1 MTEPTTTSS
10 WLALALFLAGSFA
23 AAGVGVALQGG
34 DVQAFYTEQLA
45 LPAWAPP
52 SWLFGPVWT
61 VLYAAIGVA
70 AWRVWEAAGWTT
82 GLTVWVAQLVV
93 NAAWSPAFFNLRNV
107 TLAAAIILVLL
118 GMIIVMMVRFTAH
131 SRIAVAL
138 VVPYAAW
145 VTFATALTLAVW
157 WLNPGIR

>member
-1 MTEPTTTSS
+1 MTESTTTRP
-10 WLALALFLAGSFA
+10 WFALALFLAGSFA
-23 AAGVGVALQGG
+23 AAGIGVVLQGTN
-34 DVQAFYTEQLA
+34 VQAFYTEQLT

-61 VLYAAIGVA
+61 VLYAAIAVA

-82 GLTVWVAQLVV
+82 GLTIWVAQLVV
-93 NAAWSPAFFNLRNV
+93 NAAWTPAFFNLRNA
-107 TLAAAIILVLL
+107 TLAVAIIFVLL
-118 GMIIVMMVRFTAH
+118 GLIVIMMGRFAED